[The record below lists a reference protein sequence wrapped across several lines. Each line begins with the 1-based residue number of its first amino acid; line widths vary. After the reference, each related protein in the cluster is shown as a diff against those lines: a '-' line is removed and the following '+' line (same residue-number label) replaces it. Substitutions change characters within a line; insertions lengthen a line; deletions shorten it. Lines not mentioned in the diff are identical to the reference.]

1 MLACALVLVMV
12 GMWVRV
18 LIRQEP
24 GAAAGAGPQQR
35 QVPSAQPGR
44 STRITP
50 VELPKTPGRHDV
62 IGRNFFSLHD
72 SAYFQS
78 LVALPS
84 GGTDSEVRVASP
96 DDAHEV
102 IQRVAQTLRLEAV
115 YWSESE
121 EPRAFINNQLLAQG
135 RTLTVESVAGSFV
148 FDVVKISENSVLVS
162 CQDVQVTLK
171 LLNVEVRERSS
182 VDE

>member
-12 GMWVRV
+12 CMWVRV
-18 LIRQEP
+18 LFGHKP
-24 GAAAGAGPQQR
+24 GPAAAGPR
-35 QVPSAQPGR
+35 QTRAASEQPSTSA
-44 STRITP
+44 RITP
-50 VELPKTPGRHDV
+50 VELPKLPGRHDT

-84 GGTDSEVRVASP
+84 ASTDPEVRVASP

-135 RTLTVESVAGSFV
+135 QILTVESVAGSFD

-162 CQDVQVTLK
+162 CQDEQVTLK

-182 VDE
+182 IDE

>member
-12 GMWVRV
+12 CMWVRV
-18 LIRQEP
+18 LIRRKP
-24 GAAAGAGPQQR
+24 STAAAAGTR
-35 QVPSAQPGR
+35 QSPTQSVR
-44 STRITP
+44 SDRRARITP
-50 VELPKTPGRHDV
+50 VELPKVPGRHDT

-84 GGTDSEVRVASP
+84 ASTDPEVRVASP
-96 DDAHEV
+96 NDAHEV

-135 RTLTVESVAGSFV
+135 QTLTVESVAGSFD

-162 CQDVQVTLK
+162 CQGVEVTLK
-171 LLNVEVRERSS
+171 LLNVDVRERSS